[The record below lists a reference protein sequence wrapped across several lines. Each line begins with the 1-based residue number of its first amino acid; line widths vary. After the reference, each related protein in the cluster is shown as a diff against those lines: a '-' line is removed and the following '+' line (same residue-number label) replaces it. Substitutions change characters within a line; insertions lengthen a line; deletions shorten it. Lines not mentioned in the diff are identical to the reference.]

1 LGTHLAI
8 GDAAAP
14 DATMGALAVVT
25 GLATV
30 LVVPSIALLF
40 VLQQRA
46 RLE

>member
-1 LGTHLAI
+1 
-8 GDAAAP
+8 
-14 DATMGALAVVT
+14 LAVVT